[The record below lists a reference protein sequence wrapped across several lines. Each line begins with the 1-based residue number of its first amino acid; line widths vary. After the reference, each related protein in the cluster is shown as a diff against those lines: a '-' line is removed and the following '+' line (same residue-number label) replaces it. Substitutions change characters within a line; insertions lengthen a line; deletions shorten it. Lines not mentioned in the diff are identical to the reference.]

1 MNWQEV
7 CEHPSLKD
15 LPFKVETNEYGQ
27 IVMTPVNN
35 LRGILR
41 GEIGYKLKLSFSTGH
56 VLSSAAIRTSKGTKV
71 ADVAWISLER
81 WEQVKHEADASQSPE
96 ICVDVILAHY
106 SESDVMQRKSLYF
119 ETGAKEVW
127 LCSENGEMRFFNTE
141 QELIHSECV
150 PDFPLKIEV

>member
-27 IVMTPVNN
+27 IVMIPVNN

-41 GEIGYKLKLSFSTGH
+41 SEISYKLKLSFSTGH

-71 ADVAWISLER
+71 ADVAWISFER
-81 WEQVKHEADASQSPE
+81 WEQVKHEADAALSPE

-106 SESDVMQRKSLYF
+106 SERDVMQRKVLYF
-119 ETGAKEVW
+119 EAGAEEVW
-127 LCSENGEMRFFNTE
+127 LCSENGEMRFFNAE
-141 QELIHSECV
+141 HELIHSECV

>member
-41 GEIGYKLKLSFSTGH
+41 GEIGYKLSPSFSTGH

-71 ADVAWISLER
+71 ADVAWISFER

-106 SESDVMQRKSLYF
+106 SEKDVMQKKSLYF
-119 ETGAKEVW
+119 EAGAKEVW
-127 LCSENGEMRFFNTE
+127 LCSENGDMRFFNPE
-141 QELIHSECV
+141 HELIHSELV

>member
-41 GEIGYKLKLSFSTGH
+41 GEIGYKLKLSFPTGH

-81 WEQVKHEADASQSPE
+81 WEQVKHEADASQ
-96 ICVDVILAHY
+96 
-106 SESDVMQRKSLYF
+106 
-119 ETGAKEVW
+119 
-127 LCSENGEMRFFNTE
+127 
-141 QELIHSECV
+141 
-150 PDFPLKIEV
+150 